1 MSDKTAKK
9 VDSRD
14 SDLFSSP
21 IVEEGEEKVREAHVG
36 EQKGLEGRVCY
47 WNGVAYSPG
56 AEICETDN
64 GNFGNLFK
72 CMPSGNW
79 LKSGYCKPK
88 D

>member
-1 MSDKTAKK
+1 MTEKVAKK
-9 VDSRD
+9 VDPRD

-21 IVEEGEEKVREAHVG
+21 VAEEGHEEDQKSVEA
-36 EQKGLEGRVCY
+36 RVCY

-56 AEICETDN
+56 AEICETD
-64 GNFGNLFK
+64 GSSFGKLFK